1 MPGAFFAK
9 DFSVTLHFRAVGFSG
24 LRIKGDLFV
33 L

>member
-9 DFSVTLHFRAVGFSG
+9 DFGVRLQIRAVGFSG
-24 LRIKGDLFV
+24 LRIKGDLFA